1 MLRGKVKE
9 VIRENGYGLIEA
21 EDGREISFRTPGI
34 NEVDFRS
41 LKEGDTVEFD
51 VKGELHRY
59 KFRAVNIRIALG

>member
-1 MLRGKVKE
+1 MLRGKIKE
-9 VIRENGYGLIEA
+9 VIKENRYGLIEA

-34 NEVDFRS
+34 NEVDFNR

-59 KFRAVNIRIALG
+59 KFRAVNVRVL

>member
-1 MLRGKVKE
+1 MIKGKIKE

-34 NEVDFRS
+34 KEVDFKS

-51 VKGELHRY
+51 VKRELHRY
-59 KFRAVNIRIALG
+59 GFRAVNVRIALD